1 MYKHSNINP
10 NYIPT
15 GNVFE
20 QPHCKY
26 LATSTDTV
34 SQLRIVRERKRQCCV
49 LLDCIAEIQIH
60 TSCVCIFGTINSIL
74 CLKVSL
80 YGQVVYTI
88 HQIRAK

>member
-34 SQLRIVRERKRQCCV
+34 SQLRIVRERKRQREEKRRQREGGRERV
-49 LLDCIAEIQIH
+49 HNII
-60 TSCVCIFGTINSIL
+60 VCAVAGN
-74 CLKVSL
+74 V
-80 YGQVVYTI
+80 
-88 HQIRAK
+88 R